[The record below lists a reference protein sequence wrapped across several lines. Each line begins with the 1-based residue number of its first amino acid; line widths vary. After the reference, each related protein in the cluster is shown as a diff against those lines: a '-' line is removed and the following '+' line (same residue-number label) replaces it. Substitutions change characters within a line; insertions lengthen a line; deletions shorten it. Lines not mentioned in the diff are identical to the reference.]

1 MFFIENWRSISARA
15 AALPRTRSRSSA
27 RPRWIAGSA
36 ARRRAS
42 ASGAPVSTT
51 VPLASTTV
59 IASTVRY
66 AVRAVPD
73 DMPDELF
80 ATTPPIVHAISLAG
94 SGPRRRPCRSRC
106 ALTSRSVAPGSQ
118 RTRSPP
124 SSTST
129 RVKRVRVSTSTPAPD
144 AWPDRLVP
152 PERNVTG
159 SPRRVASRIAAT
171 TPSRSCARTTTSG
184 RRR

>member
-1 MFFIENWRSISARA
+1 M
-15 AALPRTRSRSSA
+15 P
-27 RPRWIAGSA
+27 
-36 ARRRAS
+36 
-42 ASGAPVSTT
+42 TT

-94 SGPRRRPCRSRC
+94 SGPSRRPCRSRC
-106 ALTSRSVAPGSQ
+106 ALTSRSVAPGTQ

-171 TPSRSCARTTTSG
+171 TPSRSVRADHDLGPQEVVRRVARLRDPREEVRAQLEAG
-184 RRR
+184 RLDGGHGRVRRS